1 MDRPGPHIANTRVE
15 TMAQG
20 ALAARAMSAATIAE
34 RYPEDARTA
43 IEDALELEIEDQL
56 RATSRR
62 PDS

>member
-1 MDRPGPHIANTRVE
+1 
-15 TMAQG
+15 
-20 ALAARAMSAATIAE
+20 MSAATIAE

-43 IEDALELEIEDQL
+43 IDDALELEIEDQL